1 MFEYFYNRAYMLF
14 AMVAFMIVFGLVGFF
29 NLPKNLYPDAER
41 PQAIVISQVPGSS
54 ANLSAA
60 TVSKPIEEE
69 MARLSEVRDVSS
81 VSVAGYS
88 IVKVEFEY
96 SKGLNAALTD
106 VSNALSVVKPSL
118 PFGVNPAVY
127 GAGSFTLPVE
137 VLSISPKENSS
148 ITLSETRKIIDGIIK
163 PKLLASGKFG
173 NIEVFGGYNQ
183 AIKIEINPQKVQSYG
198 LDIQTIINTISSLN
212 KDTPF
217 GFEKSQNNF
226 MTLTFYGEQSN
237 ITRLEQTNIA
247 PNITLKDVAKLSWSN
262 QERMSGFW
270 GNGKNSIALAIQRT
284 PGGSVLDVSNSA
296 RESIKELQ
304 TLYPKLNFEVVDTQR
319 ELIKTANENMIGAVK
334 EAVIFTLLVVLF
346 FLGNL
351 RAIVAAGVSI
361 PVVFLGTIGVIYLF
375 GGELNIVVYTAIIL
389 AMGMLVDDAVVVLE
403 NIERHLGIEKDF
415 DEAIKKGTKE
425 VVGPIFAG
433 TIATIAV
440 ITPLMFVGDFP
451 QTIYRPLMSTLIIA
465 LIISYILSITLI
477 PKFSYYLYKNGH
489 EKNRFELFLEMLYQK
504 SFGALMP
511 SYIGSLEFAHKSIL
525 RKILI
530 TIGMVAILFISL
542 KVVMP
547 LIGKDSMPPM
557 DTGIIKANIAFSPND
572 TTQNVEKKLKPFLI
586 WLHSKEEI
594 LTSSV
599 SFGTEPG
606 VLSIGSGNLPTEAT
620 LTINCVNRFE
630 REKNLWMIE
639 DEIRKELGKIEGIG
653 KIEVY
658 DFGATAISSIKA
670 PVTVRLASKD
680 PSVLLEG
687 AKKVQ
692 AQMQTIK
699 GLSSTS
705 LSWNNDQMEAILNID
720 TNKALSYGIT
730 PYQILMQLPLDGKI
744 ISYTSSLKSLSAQ
757 PIRIYLSDGYQSNIE
772 NLLTSTIA
780 TPKGAIAL
788 GELAKIKKEFTT
800 AKVERTDMLYTIDV
814 KGYRTNR
821 AITHLT
827 DEVNAKIATLD
838 LQGLEVSQEGDIAL
852 LDDSF
857 SRMTKAVLMG
867 LALLFM
873 ALAAIYE
880 SFKLSIIMILTLP
893 FAMIGASWGMLAF
906 DKPSCMPSM
915 IGILLLFGILI
926 KNSILLID
934 FYKDKRKELSPYES
948 ALESVRLRYRP
959 VMMTAF
965 ATIAGMIPI
974 VLERAIGLEKLS
986 PLADVAVG
994 GLLVGTLLI
1003 LFFVPMMAYSTD
1015 KNNDFLK
1022 QSNKV

>member
-14 AMVAFMIVFGLVGFF
+14 AMVAFMVVFGLVGFF

-41 PQAIVISQVPGSS
+41 PQAIIISQAPGSS

-69 MARLSEVRDVSS
+69 MARLSGVREVSS
-81 VSVAGYS
+81 ISVVGYS

-96 SKGLNAALTD
+96 EKGLNAALTD

-118 PFGVNPAVY
+118 PAGVNPAVY

-137 VLSISPKENSS
+137 VLSISPKAQSN
-148 ITLSETRKIIDGIIK
+148 ITLSETRKIVDGIIK

-183 AIKIEINPQKVQSYG
+183 AIKIELDPQKVASFG
-198 LDIQTIINTISSLN
+198 LDMQNIMATLASIN
-212 KDTPF
+212 KDIPF
-217 GFEKSQNNF
+217 GFEKSNNNF

-237 ITRLEQTNIA
+237 TIKLAATPVA
-247 PNITLKDVAKLSWSN
+247 PNITLSDVAKISWSH
-262 QERMSGFW
+262 QERMNGFL
-270 GNGKNSIALAIQRT
+270 GNGKNAIALSIQRA
-284 PGGSVLDVSNSA
+284 PGGSVLGVSDSA
-296 RESIKELQ
+296 RAAIIELQ
-304 TLYPKLNFEVVDTQR
+304 SLYPKLDFEVVDTQR
-319 ELIKTANENMIGAVK
+319 ELIKTANENMVGALK
-334 EAVIFTLLVVLF
+334 EAVIFTLLVLLF

-351 RAIVAAGVSI
+351 RAIAAAGITI
-361 PVVFLGTIGVIYLF
+361 PVVFLGTIGIIYLS
-375 GGELNIVVYTAIIL
+375 GGELNIVIYTAIIL
-389 AMGMLVDDAVVVLE
+389 AMGMLVDNAVVVLE
-403 NIERHLGIEKDF
+403 NIERHLGMQKDF
-415 DEAIKKGTKE
+415 DAAIRQGTKE
-425 VVGPIFAG
+425 VVGPILAG

-489 EKNRFELFLEMLYQK
+489 EKNRFELFLEMLYERT
-504 SFGALMP
+504 FGALMP
-511 SYIGSLEFAHKSIL
+511 SYIASLEFAHKSLL

-530 TIGMVAILFISL
+530 TLGMVAVLMVSL

-547 LIGKDSMPPM
+547 LIGKDTMPPM
-557 DTGIIKANIAFSPND
+557 DTGIIKANIALSPND
-572 TTQNVEKKLKPFLI
+572 TTQNAEQKLKPFLE
-586 WLHSKEEI
+586 WLHSQKEV

-630 REKNLWMIE
+630 REKNLWVIE
-639 DEIRKELGKIEGIG
+639 DAIREELHKIEGIG
-653 KIEVY
+653 KVDVY

-670 PVTVRLASKD
+670 PLTVRLASKD
-680 PSVLLEG
+680 PSLLLEG
-687 AKKVQ
+687 AKKVKE
-692 AQMQTIK
+692 QMQTIK
-699 GLSSTS
+699 GVSSTS
-705 LSWNNDQMEAILNID
+705 LSWDSDQIEATLDID
-720 TNKALSYGIT
+720 TNKALSFGIT
-730 PYQILMQLPLDGKI
+730 PYQILAQLPLGGKI
-744 ISYTSSLKSLSAQ
+744 ISYASSLKSLSAQ
-757 PIRIYLSDGYQSNIE
+757 PIRIYLDSAQQQNIH
-772 NLLTSTIA
+772 NLATTLIQ

-788 GELAKIKKEFTT
+788 GELATIQTNFTS

-814 KGYRTNR
+814 KGYRTSR

-827 DEVNAKIATLD
+827 DELKSKIATLD
-838 LQGLEVSQEGDIAL
+838 LQGIEVSQEGDIAL

-857 SRMTKAVLMG
+857 SRMIKAVLMG

-873 ALAAIYE
+873 ALAAIYA
-880 SFKLSIIMILTLP
+880 SFKLSFIMILTLP

-934 FYKDKRKELSPYES
+934 FYKDKRKELPPYES
-948 ALESVRLRYRP
+948 ALESVKLRYRP

-974 VLERAIGLEKLS
+974 ALERAIGLEKLS
-986 PLADVAVG
+986 PLADVAIG

-1003 LFFVPMMAYSTD
+1003 LFFVPMMAYATD
-1015 KNNDFLK
+1015 KDVTK
-1022 QSNKV
+1022 QG